1 MEHRAVFKGIIA
13 QQRAGRRGGNGSL
26 RGHRADSR
34 GSNPD
39 GAVERRAAQILFFTF
54 FMCFYGFMCFY
65 EDLRWNY
72 DAGIQARLRIAR
84 FSLSTSD
91 CGLLRE
97 GGADPCPYCRIN
109 HAKRTRF
116 ALYTALLRIYGT
128 SLEGFL
134 LLVVIQSAEVAFRP
148 KAAPV
153 ATGGWAPLRRDRDR
167 WSSTQTLAPTMPL
180 RFCSRSASKAG
191 W

>member
-1 MEHRAVFKGIIA
+1 MKICAEITMRE
-13 QQRAGRRGGNGSL
+13 
-26 RGHRADSR
+26 SR
-34 GSNPD
+34 PAS
-39 GAVERRAAQILFFTF
+39 E
-54 FMCFYGFMCFY
+54 C
-65 EDLRWNY
+65 
-72 DAGIQARLRIAR
+72 
-84 FSLSTSD
+84 
-91 CGLLRE
+91 LLRE

-153 ATGGWAPLRRDRDR
+153 ATGG
-167 WSSTQTLAPTMPL
+167 
-180 RFCSRSASKAG
+180 
-191 W
+191 